1 MKREFLEGLGL
12 EKEAIDKIMA
22 ENGSDIE
29 KQKQET
35 VKVSEELSGIKAQ
48 LEDANKAIK
57 GFEDLD
63 VEGIKK
69 AAQDWESKYK
79 TDTETLKKQIDQK
92 DYEHAAE
99 AYLNGFKFTSD
110 LAKKAVLL
118 EFREKEFKLEDG
130 KFLGA
135 DDYMTQLKESNPA
148 AFDGDKPALPKIITG
163 QKGSPI
169 GMGVTKEQFKT
180 MSYMEKF
187 KIKTEQPDVY
197 KTLVE

>member
-22 ENGSDIE
+22 ENGADIE

-35 VKVSEELSGIKAQ
+35 TKVSETLTGVQAQ

-69 AAQDWESKYK
+69 AAQDWETKYN
-79 TDTETLKKQIDQK
+79 TDTENLKKQIDQK

-99 AYLNGFKFTSD
+99 AYLGNYKFTSD
-110 LAKKAVLL
+110 LAKKAVIS
-118 EFREKEFKLEDG
+118 EFNQKGFKFDDG

-135 DDYMTQLKESNPA
+135 DDFMKTVQESNPA
-148 AFDGDKPALPKIITG
+148 AFEVFEGDGTARVDTGGNHGDDVIGDKFIESMM
-163 QKGSPI
+163 KGAGLI
-169 GMGVTKEQFKT
+169 KE
-180 MSYMEKF
+180 
-187 KIKTEQPDVY
+187 
-197 KTLVE
+197 